1 MLRQAYLYLGKGFD
15 PYQNI
20 ADEALILEQVEPGS
34 MVLYLWQNAQTVVI
48 GRNQN
53 CWRECD
59 VHRLEEE
66 GGHLARRLSGG
77 GAVYHDLGNLNFT
90 FLVHAEDYDT
100 GRQVEVIRQA
110 LLPLGLEVVASGRN
124 DLLLDGR
131 KFSGNAYF
139 RTGDRCYHHGTILI
153 DTDKN
158 IMARYLRVSKNKMQ
172 SKGVASTR
180 SRVINLVELAP
191 GLTAADLIPRLKQ
204 AAGAVYGLEFAPWEF
219 AEDTDRLAKRAE
231 FASPEWLY
239 NHRSTLTIVVDERFD
254 WGEVQLEVEV
264 AGDKIQELRLYSDA
278 MAWDWTQDVNRLAGI
293 SYKHSD
299 FLPAWKA
306 YLKEQNLAETAQQDL
321 LHIGEQVFD

>member
-1 MLRQAYLYLGKGFD
+1 MLKRGYLYLGEGFD

-20 ADEALILEQVEPGS
+20 ADEALILEQVEPGTL
-34 MVLYLWQNAQTVVI
+34 VLYLWQNAQTVVI

-110 LLPLGLEVVASGRN
+110 LLPLGLDVVASGRN

-131 KFSGNAYF
+131 KFSGNAYY

-153 DTDKN
+153 DTDKDV
-158 IMARYLRVSKNKMQ
+158 MARYLRVSKNKMQ
-172 SKGVASTR
+172 SKGVESTR

-191 GLTAADLIPRLKQ
+191 NLTAEDLIPRLKQ
-204 AAGAVYGLEFAPWEF
+204 AASEVYGLDFEPWEF
-219 AEDTDRLAKRAE
+219 AADTDRLAKRAE

-239 NHRSTLTIVVDERFD
+239 NHRSNLTILVDERFT
-254 WGEVQLEVEV
+254 WGEVQFEVEV

-278 MAWDWTQDVNRLAGI
+278 MAWDWTQDVHHLAGTA
-293 SYKHSD
+293 YKRSV
-299 FLPAWKA
+299 FLPAWEA
-306 YLKEQNLAETAQQDL
+306 YLKDQDLTDAARQDL
-321 LHIGEQVFD
+321 LRVGEQIFD